1 MNARIWKLPAVG
13 KQPKWKILP
22 HLQDTERAGL
32 IMAKGRSEKEDSEAM
47 NEDHEIE
54 QAVAELEGIRAPRNI
69 KTTALELPEIDD
81 KTPFEELSNE
91 EVAKHLQRSGKMVI
105 NTCMDIRR
113 GENVLIVCDPTT
125 GDIGQALHEAANER
139 SDRVLL
145 IVMPKA
151 RHHGEEPPT
160 PVANLMRQQQVVIA
174 PTRYSLT
181 HTRAVRQA
189 LKDGARVATMPGMT
203 NEMFSRGGM
212 SADFTEV
219 KRRIG
224 DLQPHLRRRR
234 ILNVK
239 SEQGTDVTFE
249 VNWREW
255 KLDDNGI
262 CNRPRM
268 LTNLPAGKAF
278 IMPREGTMNGKVVI
292 DGSWE
297 SNLVDEPVTLTIEAG
312 MVVDVTGGTIAAS
325 IRQEFGEAA
334 GRLRAKDRENVWTV
348 AEFGFGMNPQ
358 ARLFGNVLEDEKRL
372 GTCYFAVGD
381 NTALGGTSSVG
392 IHIPGV
398 LKEPSL
404 WFDDTHVLDK
414 GTFLLEL

>member
-1 MNARIWKLPAVG
+1 
-13 KQPKWKILP
+13 
-22 HLQDTERAGL
+22 
-32 IMAKGRSEKEDSEAM
+32 MAKTFGKDDDKLAAK
-47 NEDHEIE
+47 EDHEIE
-54 QAVAELEGIRAPRNI
+54 LAVAELEGID
-69 KTTALELPEIDD
+69 LESDGKPEAEPLMAVVPDNEIPFD
-81 KTPFEELSNE
+81 KLNSEEISEQL
-91 EVAKHLQRSGKMVI
+91 KRSAKMVVE
-105 NTCMDIRR
+105 TCMDIRR

-151 RHHGEEPPT
+151 RHHGEEPPA

-189 LKDGARVATMPGMT
+189 QKDRARVATMPGMT
-203 NEMFSRGGM
+203 NEMFCRGGM

-219 KRRIG
+219 KKRIG
-224 DLQPHLRRRR
+224 ALQPHLRRRR

-278 IMPREGTMNGKVVI
+278 IMPREGTMNGTVVI

-334 GRLRAKDRENVWTV
+334 GRLRVKDRENVWTV
-348 AEFGFGMNPQ
+348 AEFGFGMNPH

-381 NTALGGTSSVG
+381 NSALGGSSSVG

-404 WFDDTHVLDK
+404 WFDDTPVLDK
-414 GTFLLEL
+414 GQFLLQL

>member
-1 MNARIWKLPAVG
+1 MSVICKMVE
-13 KQPKWKILP
+13 QILP
-22 HLQDTERAGL
+22 HLQDARRIGFA
-32 IMAKGRSEKEDSEAM
+32 MAKTFSENDDSEAIKKD
-47 NEDHEIE
+47 EEIE
-54 QAVAELEGIRAPRNI
+54 QAVAELEGLTDRTPAEAEAKPVWAER
-69 KTTALELPEIDD
+69 PEDE
-81 KTPFEELSNE
+81 TPFDQLTAE
-91 EVAKHLQRSGKMVI
+91 EVTEQLQRSGKMVI
-105 NTCMDIRR
+105 DTCMDIRR

-125 GDIGQALHEAANER
+125 GDIGQALHEAANRR

-151 RHHGEEPPT
+151 RHHGEEPPA

-189 LKDGARVATMPGMT
+189 LKDRARVATMPGMT

-212 SADFTEV
+212 SADFTDV

-224 DLQPHLRRRR
+224 NLQPHLRRRR

-297 SNLVDEPVTLTIEAG
+297 SNLVDEPVTLTIENG
-312 MVVDVTGGTIAAS
+312 LVVDVTGGTSAAA

-334 GRLRAKDRENVWTV
+334 GRLKVKDRENVWTV
-348 AEFGFGMNPQ
+348 AEFGIGMNPQ
-358 ARLFGNVLEDEKRL
+358 ARLSGNVLEDEKRL
-372 GTCYFAVGD
+372 GTCYFSVGD

-414 GTFLLEL
+414 GQFLLEL

>member
-1 MNARIWKLPAVG
+1 MLNEPWFQL
-13 KQPKWKILP
+13 WEFLP
-22 HLQDTERAGL
+22 HLQDTRGPRL
-32 IMAKGRSEKEDSEAM
+32 IMAGTFPKNDDSEAI
-47 NEDHEIE
+47 NEDREID
-54 QAVAELEGIRAPRNI
+54 QAVAEVEGIRTPPSPDSKTETMEERNP
-69 KTTALELPEIDD
+69 ADEI
-81 KTPFEELSNE
+81 PFDELSAE
-91 EVAKHLQRSGKMVI
+91 EVAGQLRRSGSMVI
-105 NTCMDIRR
+105 DTCMDIRR

-151 RHHGEEPPT
+151 RHHGEEPPS

-212 SADFTEV
+212 SADFKDV

-224 DLQPHLRRRR
+224 DLGPHLRRRR

-239 SEQGTDVTFE
+239 SDQGTDVTFE

-278 IMPREGTMNGKVVI
+278 IMPREGTMNGTVVI

-297 SNLVDEPVTLTIEAG
+297 SNLVDEPVTLTIEGG
-312 MVVDVTGGTIAAS
+312 MVVDVTGGTIAAA

-334 GRLRAKDRENVWTV
+334 GRLRVKDRENVWTV

-358 ARLFGNVLEDEKRL
+358 ARLSGNVLEDEKRL

-398 LKEPSL
+398 LKEPSV
-404 WFDDTHVLDK
+404 WFDDTQVLDK
-414 GTFLLEL
+414 GQFLLQL

>member
-1 MNARIWKLPAVG
+1 MVRPFSRKAKKKAPV
-13 KQPKWKILP
+13 
-22 HLQDTERAGL
+22 DTDD
-32 IMAKGRSEKEDSEAM
+32 I
-47 NEDHEIE
+47 
-54 QAVAELEGIRAPRNI
+54 
-69 KTTALELPEIDD
+69 EIDEVVD
-81 KTPFEELSNE
+81 EIKDTNEEPVDMMGQPNDTPSNEVIPFEELSIE
-91 EVAKHLQRSGKMVI
+91 EVVEQLKISAQAVI
-105 NTCMDIRR
+105 KTCMDVRR
-113 GENVLIVCDPTT
+113 GENVLIVCDPST

-139 SDRVLL
+139 SDNVLL

-151 RHHGEEPPT
+151 RHHGEEPPS
-160 PVANLMRQQQVVIA
+160 PVAHLMRQQQVVIA

-181 HTRAVRQA
+181 HTRAIRQS
-189 LKDGARVATMPGMT
+189 LREGSRVATMPGMT

-212 SADFTEV
+212 SADFSLI
-219 KRRIG
+219 KQRIS
-224 DLQPHLRRRR
+224 DLGPYFRRRR
-234 ILNVK
+234 IVRVT

-262 CNRPRM
+262 CNRPKM

-278 IMPREGTMNGKVVI
+278 IMPREGSMNGTVVI

-297 SNLVDEPVTLTIEAG
+297 SNLVDEPISLIVEDGIV
-312 MVVDVTGGTIAAS
+312 MDVKGGTIAAA

-334 GRLRAKDRENVWTV
+334 KRLRSKDRESVWTM

-372 GTCYFAVGD
+372 GTCYFSVGD
-381 NTALGGTSSVG
+381 NTTLGGNSAVG

-398 LKEPSL
+398 LKNASVWL
-404 WFDDTHVLDK
+404 DDTQFISNGEFILWD
-414 GTFLLEL
+414 

>member
-1 MNARIWKLPAVG
+1 MVRPFSRKANKSAPIPV
-13 KQPKWKILP
+13 
-22 HLQDTERAGL
+22 
-32 IMAKGRSEKEDSEAM
+32 EDE
-47 NEDHEIE
+47 
-54 QAVAELEGIRAPRNI
+54 ELEEVIDEVEEPI
-69 KTTALELPEIDD
+69 EESLETEKTQLEDQPEEDI
-81 KTPFEELSNE
+81 PFDELSIE
-91 EVAKHLQRSGKMVI
+91 EIAENLKISAQTVI
-105 NTCMDIRR
+105 KTCMDIRR

-151 RHHGEEPPT
+151 RHHGEEPPS

-181 HTRAVRQA
+181 HTRAIRQSVRG
-189 LKDGARVATMPGMT
+189 GARVATMPGMT

-212 SADFTEV
+212 TADFNEI
-219 KRRIG
+219 KQKIS
-224 DLQPHLRRRR
+224 DLTPYFRRRR
-234 ILNVK
+234 IVHVK
-239 SEQGTDVTFE
+239 SEQGTDVSFE

-262 CNRPRM
+262 CNRPKM

-278 IMPREGTMNGKVVI
+278 IMPREGTMNGTVVI

-297 SNLVDEPVTLTIEAG
+297 SNLVDEPITLIIEEG
-312 MVVDVTGGTIAAS
+312 MVMDVKGGTTAAT

-334 GRLRAKDRENVWTV
+334 KRLRTKDRENVWTV

-358 ARLFGNVLEDEKRL
+358 ARLSGNVLEDEKRL
-372 GTCYFAVGD
+372 GTCYFSVGD
-381 NTALGGTSSVG
+381 NTALGGTSAVG

-398 LKEPSL
+398 LKNASVWL
-404 WFDDTHVLDK
+404 DDTQLITNGEFTLWD
-414 GTFLLEL
+414 

>member
-1 MNARIWKLPAVG
+1 MVRPFSG
-13 KQPKWKILP
+13 KEKKMEPKN
-22 HLQDTERAGL
+22 TE
-32 IMAKGRSEKEDSEAM
+32 D
-47 NEDHEIE
+47 D
-54 QAVAELEGIRAPRNI
+54 ELEEVVGDVKTIAEEPVDRMGQPNI
-69 KTTALELPEIDD
+69 ESSGEVI
-81 KTPFEELSNE
+81 PFDELSIE
-91 EVAKHLQRSGKMVI
+91 EVAVQLKVSAQTVI
-105 NTCMDIRR
+105 KTCMDIRR

-151 RHHGEEPPT
+151 RHHGEEPPP

-181 HTRAVRQA
+181 HTRAIRQS
-189 LKDGARVATMPGMT
+189 LRGGARVATMPGMT

-212 SADFTEV
+212 SADFSLI
-219 KRRIG
+219 KQKIS
-224 DLQPHLRRRR
+224 DLGSYFRRRR
-234 ILNVK
+234 IVK
-239 SEQGTDVTFE
+239 VTSEQGTDVTFE
-249 VNWREW
+249 VGWREW

-262 CNRPRM
+262 CNRPKM

-278 IMPREGTMNGKVVI
+278 IMPREGTMNGTVVI

-297 SNLVDEPVTLTIEAG
+297 SNLVDEPITFVIENG
-312 MVVDVTGGTIAAS
+312 MVMDVKGGTIAAT

-334 GRLRAKDRENVWTV
+334 KRLRAKERENVWTV

-358 ARLFGNVLEDEKRL
+358 ARLSGNVLEDEKRL
-372 GTCYFAVGD
+372 GTCYFSVGD

-398 LKEPSL
+398 LKNASVWL
-404 WFDDTHVLDK
+404 DDTLFISKGEFVLWNDQ
-414 GTFLLEL
+414 

>member
-1 MNARIWKLPAVG
+1 MVRPFSRKG
-13 KQPKWKILP
+13 KQTAPAP
-22 HLQDTERAGL
+22 VD
-32 IMAKGRSEKEDSEAM
+32 D
-47 NEDHEIE
+47 D
-54 QAVAELEGIRAPRNI
+54 ELEEVIDEVEEAI
-69 KTTALELPEIDD
+69 DESPEIQETEIIEDLVEQI
-81 KTPFEELSNE
+81 PFDELSIE
-91 EVAKHLQRSGKMVI
+91 EVSESLKISAQTVI
-105 NTCMDIRR
+105 KTCMDIRR

-151 RHHGEEPPT
+151 RHHGEEPPS

-181 HTRAVRQA
+181 HTRAIRQSVRG
-189 LKDGARVATMPGMT
+189 GARVATMPGMT

-212 SADFTEV
+212 SADFNEI
-219 KRRIG
+219 KQKIS
-224 DLQPHLRRRR
+224 DLTPYFRRRR
-234 ILNVK
+234 IVNVK

-262 CNRPRM
+262 CNRPKM

-297 SNLVDEPVTLTIEAG
+297 SNLVDEPITLVIEEG
-312 MVVDVTGGTIAAS
+312 MVMDVKGGTTAAT

-334 GRLRAKDRENVWTV
+334 KRLRTKDRENVWTV

-358 ARLFGNVLEDEKRL
+358 ARLSGNVLEDEKRL
-372 GTCYFAVGD
+372 GTCYFSVGD
-381 NTALGGTSSVG
+381 NTALGGTSAVG

-398 LKEPSL
+398 LKNASVWL
-404 WFDDTHVLDK
+404 DDTQLITNGEFTLWD
-414 GTFLLEL
+414 

>member
-1 MNARIWKLPAVG
+1 MVRPFSRKAKKSAPIPVDDEELEDVIDEVEEPIEVNL
-13 KQPKWKILP
+13 
-22 HLQDTERAGL
+22 DTEVPQTEEQPEKL
-32 IMAKGRSEKEDSEAM
+32 IAFD
-47 NEDHEIE
+47 
-54 QAVAELEGIRAPRNI
+54 
-69 KTTALELPEIDD
+69 
-81 KTPFEELSNE
+81 ELSIE
-91 EVAKHLQRSGKMVI
+91 EVAENLKISAQTVI
-105 NTCMDIRR
+105 KTCMDIRR

-151 RHHGEEPPT
+151 RHHGEEPPS

-181 HTRAVRQA
+181 HTRAIRQSVRG
-189 LKDGARVATMPGMT
+189 GARVATMPGMT

-212 SADFTEV
+212 SADFNEI
-219 KRRIG
+219 KQKIS
-224 DLQPHLRRRR
+224 DLTPYFRRRR
-234 ILNVK
+234 IVHVK
-239 SEQGTDVTFE
+239 SEQGTDVSFE

-262 CNRPRM
+262 CNRPKM

-297 SNLVDEPVTLTIEAG
+297 SNLVDEPITLVIEQG
-312 MVVDVTGGTIAAS
+312 MVMDVKGGTTAAT

-334 GRLRAKDRENVWTV
+334 KRLRTKDRENVWTV

-358 ARLFGNVLEDEKRL
+358 ARLSGNVLEDEKRL
-372 GTCYFAVGD
+372 GTCYFSVGD
-381 NTALGGTSSVG
+381 NTALGGTSAVG

-398 LKEPSL
+398 LKNASVWLDETQIITNGEFTL
-404 WFDDTHVLDK
+404 WD
-414 GTFLLEL
+414 

>member
-160 PVANLMRQQQVVIA
+160 PCC
-174 PTRYSLT
+174 
-181 HTRAVRQA
+181 
-189 LKDGARVATMPGMT
+189 
-203 NEMFSRGGM
+203 E
-212 SADFTEV
+212 
-219 KRRIG
+219 
-224 DLQPHLRRRR
+224 PH
-234 ILNVK
+234 
-239 SEQGTDVTFE
+239 
-249 VNWREW
+249 
-255 KLDDNGI
+255 
-262 CNRPRM
+262 
-268 LTNLPAGKAF
+268 
-278 IMPREGTMNGKVVI
+278 
-292 DGSWE
+292 
-297 SNLVDEPVTLTIEAG
+297 
-312 MVVDVTGGTIAAS
+312 AS
-325 IRQEFGEAA
+325 TA
-334 GRLRAKDRENVWTV
+334 GRYCPHTLLPHPHPSCA
-348 AEFGFGMNPQ
+348 
-358 ARLFGNVLEDEKRL
+358 
-372 GTCYFAVGD
+372 
-381 NTALGGTSSVG
+381 SSAQG
-392 IHIPGV
+392 WCEGSHHA
-398 LKEPSL
+398 
-404 WFDDTHVLDK
+404 WDDQ
-414 GTFLLEL
+414 

>member
-1 MNARIWKLPAVG
+1 MSVISKMVE
-13 KQPKWKILP
+13 QILP
-22 HLQDTERAGL
+22 HLQDARRIGFA
-32 IMAKGRSEKEDSEAM
+32 MAKTFSENDDSEAIKKD
-47 NEDHEIE
+47 EEIE
-54 QAVAELEGIRAPRNI
+54 QAVAELEGLTDRTPAETEAKPVWAER
-69 KTTALELPEIDD
+69 PEDE
-81 KTPFEELSNE
+81 TPFDQLTAE
-91 EVAKHLQRSGKMVI
+91 EVTEQLQRSGKMVI
-105 NTCMDIRR
+105 DTCMDIRR

-125 GDIGQALHEAANER
+125 GDIGQALHEAANRR

-151 RHHGEEPPT
+151 RHHGEEPPA

-189 LKDGARVATMPGMT
+189 LKDRARVATMPGMT

-212 SADFTEV
+212 SADFTDV

-224 DLQPHLRRRR
+224 NLQPHLRRRR

-297 SNLVDEPVTLTIEAG
+297 SNLVDEPVTLTIENG
-312 MVVDVTGGTIAAS
+312 LVVDVTGGTSAAA

-334 GRLRAKDRENVWTV
+334 GRLKVKDRENVWTV
-348 AEFGFGMNPQ
+348 AEFGIGMNPQ
-358 ARLFGNVLEDEKRL
+358 ARLSGNVLEDEKRL
-372 GTCYFAVGD
+372 GTCYFSVGD

-414 GTFLLEL
+414 GQFLLEL